1 MKILLII
8 LSIIGLLKL
17 VSLFILCYITIVM
30 KQKNKEIN
38 DIIKYYGIY
47 RDDSWYIIPT
57 VRVSK
62 TNNYF
67 EFMVEFL
74 CIQYYSCYKI
84 RYIEDESSS
93 V

>member
-1 MKILLII
+1 MNTLLII
-8 LSIIGLLKL
+8 LSFIGLLKL
-17 VSLFILCYITIVM
+17 VSLIVLCYITIVM

-47 RDDSWYIIPT
+47 KDDSWYIIPT
-57 VRVSK
+57 IRFSK
-62 TNNYF
+62 GNNYF
-67 EFMVEFL
+67 ELMFEWL

-84 RYIEDESSS
+84 RFENESSS

>member
-1 MKILLII
+1 M
-8 LSIIGLLKL
+8 LKL
-17 VSLFILCYITIVM
+17 VSLFILFYITVVI
-30 KQKNKEIN
+30 KQKNKEID

-57 VRVSK
+57 IRICK
-62 TNNYF
+62 YNNCF
-67 EFMVEFL
+67 ELMVEFL

-84 RYIEDESSS
+84 RYIEDESHS

>member
-1 MKILLII
+1 
-8 LSIIGLLKL
+8 
-17 VSLFILCYITIVM
+17 M

-47 RDDSWYIIPT
+47 KDDSWYIIPT
-57 VRVSK
+57 IRFSK
-62 TNNYF
+62 TGGIF
-67 EFMVEFL
+67 EVMIEFL

-84 RYIEDESSS
+84 RYLEDESSS